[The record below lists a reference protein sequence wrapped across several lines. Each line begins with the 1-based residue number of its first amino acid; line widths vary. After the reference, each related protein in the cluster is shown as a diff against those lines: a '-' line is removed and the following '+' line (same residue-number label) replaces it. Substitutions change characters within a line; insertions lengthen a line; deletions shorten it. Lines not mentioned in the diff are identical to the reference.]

1 MIYPSPTLHYL
12 ATMLVQAKRIDMSSI
27 CLVGIGSK
35 TSGAKFAE
43 MLELPPELKIF
54 TDVRQT
60 WDWSW
65 RSYTYG

>member
-1 MIYPSPTLHYL
+1 MFL
-12 ATMLVQAKRIDMSSI
+12 QAKRIDMSSI

-65 RSYTYG
+65 RSYT